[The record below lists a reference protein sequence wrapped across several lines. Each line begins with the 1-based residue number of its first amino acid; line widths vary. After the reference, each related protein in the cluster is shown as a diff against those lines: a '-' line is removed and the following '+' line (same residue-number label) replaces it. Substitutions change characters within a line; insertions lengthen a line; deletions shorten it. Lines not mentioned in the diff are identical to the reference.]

1 MMTKKS
7 IPVPRFC
14 KLYVGCLLWLFS
26 LNMQAQI
33 GASIVDNAIDN
44 SRNLSIGGTIIGAD
58 IYDPNLNFFIE
69 GKLAYRFQKELGWI
83 KAHYTRAYLDRI
95 EEVLEPTSY
104 EALPAEGTQPLQNFG
119 GSVGFNFKR
128 KTVVM
133 IARASFF
140 NKLES
145 ITLPIKSYRLYGVH
159 VGYENFRSIL
169 AQGSTISFTGTVSRD
184 LQRDTVLVA
193 SHATPMFRMSMLSFG
208 IHRQLIDH
216 YEISVN
222 DGSNAT
228 TFKNRTSSMVYVDF
242 LFGMN
247 MMFDDILIPL
257 GRGGPN
263 SNPDPNANSG
273 GSDPFNFY
281 RADINN
287 SYKKIPFGGRFGW
300 EMTSLQAVGYSLG
313 IEMGFR
319 PGILDPLSN
328 LYIAMRVGISFNA
341 RAK

>member
-1 MMTKKS
+1 MMTKS
-7 IPVPRFC
+7 AITIPRFC
-14 KLYVGCLLWLFS
+14 KLCFSSLLWLFS
-26 LNMQAQI
+26 GSLQAQI
-33 GASIVDNAIDN
+33 GASIVDNEINN
-44 SRNLSIGGTIIGAD
+44 SRNLSIAGTIIGAD

-83 KAHYTRAYLDRI
+83 RAHYTRAYFDRI
-95 EEVLEPTSY
+95 EEVLEPNSFG
-104 EALPAEGTQPLQNFG
+104 ALPADGTQPLQNFG

-169 AQGSTISFTGTVSRD
+169 AQGSTLSFTGTASRD
-184 LQRDTVLVA
+184 LPRDTVLEA
-193 SHATPMFRMSMLSFG
+193 AHATPMFRMNMLSLG

-216 YEISVN
+216 YEIAVN
-222 DGSNAT
+222 NGSDAT
-228 TFKNRTSSMVYVDF
+228 IFKNRTSSLVYADF

-247 MMFDDILIPL
+247 MMLDDILIPL
-257 GRGGPN
+257 ATRGPN
-263 SNPDPNANSG
+263 ANPDPYGTG

-281 RADINN
+281 RANINN
-287 SYKKIPFGGRFGW
+287 SYKKIPFGGRLGW
-300 EMTSLQAVGYSLG
+300 ELTGLQSVGYSLG
-313 IEMGFR
+313 LEMGFR
-319 PGILDPLSN
+319 PGILDPLYN